1 MRPKYK
7 TVVVSDS
14 HLFSRDTK
22 VKELTTF
29 LKQHPAQTL
38 ILNGDILDGWKLT
51 ALQKTIR
58 EDIQKIEERYV
69 REGTLSWLKEGTKI
83 TDVEIDFMEL
93 ALASAAHGTEV
104 VYLRGNHDDF
114 LDSLVPFIFAKVS
127 VVKEYILESG
137 LKRYFV
143 VHGDIFDVVTTKMK
157 FLSYAGDK
165 GYSFIMWIN
174 HHYNRY
180 RTWRGM
186 TYYSFSKRVKSAF
199 KSAVSFISVFE
210 KQLSDVAKEKN
221 CYGIICGHIHSPANK
236 MINGVHYL
244 NSGDWV
250 ESLTAL
256 VEDWEGN
263 WQIVDYHHWQKT
275 LPPSI

>member
-1 MRPKYK
+1 MQPKYK
-7 TVVVSDS
+7 TVVVSDP

-29 LKQHPAQTL
+29 LKEHPTQKL
-38 ILNGDILDGWKLT
+38 ILNGDILDGWKLK
-51 ALQKTIR
+51 ALQKTTHK
-58 EDIQKIEERYV
+58 DIVRVEQRFIQEGSLAWIKER
-69 REGTLSWLKEGTKI
+69 TKI
-83 TDVEIDFMEL
+83 TDAEVYFMEL
-93 ALASAAHGTEV
+93 ILGYAVGGTEV

-114 LDSLVPFIFAKVS
+114 LDKLVPFDFARVS

-137 LKRYFV
+137 AKRYFV

-165 GYSFIMWIN
+165 GYSLIMWIN

-180 RTWRGM
+180 RAWRGM

-210 KQLSDVAKEKN
+210 KQLSDVAKEKD

-263 WQIVDYHHWQKT
+263 WKIVDYHDWQKSLT
-275 LPPSI
+275 KTI